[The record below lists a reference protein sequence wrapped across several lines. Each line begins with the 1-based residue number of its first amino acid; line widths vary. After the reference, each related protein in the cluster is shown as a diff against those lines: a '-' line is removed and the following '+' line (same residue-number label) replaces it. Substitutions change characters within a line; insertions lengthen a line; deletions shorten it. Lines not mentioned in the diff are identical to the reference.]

1 MAFKRNL
8 LAGAAIAV
16 LVAAFAFHALAQRPA
31 APDATFTTLDGRQLR
46 LAGLRGKTVAVMF
59 WATSCPICKAEMPN
73 LVETYRKYQPRGFEL
88 IAVAMAYDSPEDVKK
103 FAKSGGLPFPVVL
116 DTDGDLARAFSDTKV
131 VPTTFLIDGSG
142 KFVSRTLGAIDFTKL
157 RQHLDASLGAR
168 LKQGKEA
175 T

>member
-46 LAGLRGKTVAVMF
+46 LADLRGKTVAVMF